1 MFNNWNKIGGEIL
14 DTFQGGLDLL
24 EKNSNKDSV
33 SQSNAVH
40 SKSKDI
46 YFFCKEMKNFVLR

>member
-33 SQSNAVH
+33 SQSNVVH

>member
-24 EKNSNKDSV
+24 EKNSNKDFV
-33 SQSNAVH
+33 SKNNVVH

-46 YFFCKEMKNFVLR
+46 FL